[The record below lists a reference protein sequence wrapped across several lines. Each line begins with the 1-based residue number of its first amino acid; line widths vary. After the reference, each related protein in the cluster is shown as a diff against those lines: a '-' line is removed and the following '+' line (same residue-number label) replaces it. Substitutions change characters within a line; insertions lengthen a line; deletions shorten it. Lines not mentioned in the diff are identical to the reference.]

1 MKVKRCTKCKY
12 FRKSRAKTKVYDHG
26 NGIRISQTAPTIIDV
41 LSIYYCKN
49 RWWNVGSRSFFREGD
64 VCDDF
69 EFKAK

>member
-26 NGIRISQTAPTIIDV
+26 NGISQNAPTIIDA
-41 LSIYYCKN
+41 LSTYYCKN

>member
-26 NGIRISQTAPTIIDV
+26 NGISQTAPTIIDA